1 MIEDLTRHRQQAL
14 RTWAHPL
21 SRPVRDL
28 CDEVELL
35 RRQLA
40 ALIADNDRLRANMR
54 DLRLADNAARDHRD
68 PLDQERS
75 DERVDP

>member
-14 RTWAHPL
+14 QAWAHPL
-21 SRPVRDL
+21 SRPVRSL

-40 ALIADNDRLRANMR
+40 ALVADNDRLRADVR
-54 DLRLADNAARDHRD
+54 DLRLADQARRDRGDIPHEHRGH
-68 PLDQERS
+68 
-75 DERVDP
+75 

>member
-1 MIEDLTRHRQQAL
+1 MTIEDLTRHRQQAL
-14 RTWAHPL
+14 RAWAHPL

-40 ALIADNDRLRANMR
+40 ALVSDRHARRPNML
-54 DLRLADNAARDHRD
+54 DLRLSDNASGNGRNV
-68 PLDQERS
+68 P
-75 DERVDP
+75 DEQR